1 MLDCSLAY
9 RASFQEHLLKRH
21 CGHSGESIS
30 VPLLLLRSTGAQIIL
45 IEKKRTKCIKRPANS
60 MKPKLLFEGR
70 KRDGRRSSSL
80 IVDEQM
86 RIQLAAVVSFEK
98 MTLLALTLSRK
109 TRLFAFADYLF
120 VLLQILS
127 IRNYVSAFLKKANIG
142 L

>member
-1 MLDCSLAY
+1 MSFNPHQVGNLHCMLDCSLAY
-9 RASFQEHLLKRH
+9 QASFQEHLLKRH

-30 VPLLLLRSTGAQIIL
+30 IPLLLLRSTGAQIIL
-45 IEKKRTKCIKRPANS
+45 IEKKRTKCIKRTANS
-60 MKPKLLFEGR
+60 MHT
-70 KRDGRRSSSL
+70 
-80 IVDEQM
+80 
-86 RIQLAAVVSFEK
+86 QLTAVVSFEK
-98 MTLLALTLSRK
+98 MTLLALTLSLK

>member
-21 CGHSGESIS
+21 CGHSGESIRI
-30 VPLLLLRSTGAQIIL
+30 PLLLLRSTGAQIIL

-70 KRDGRRSSSL
+70 KRDGRRSSL

-86 RIQLAAVVSFEK
+86 HTQLDAVVSFEK

-127 IRNYVSAFLKKANIG
+127 IRNYVSAFLKKG
-142 L
+142 